1 MSLTQP
7 HSRFNPIRFAC
18 LAIAATT
25 LVSVPQTINAQS
37 VPPVSV
43 SNSGSNLAQ
52 ATNLGPNQTSI
63 NIGGTSIIFPI
74 PEGFTEV
81 TPDMTAVQAEVNR
94 ISKLK
99 TERTL
104 HKAFILNADV
114 PDAKAGKAI
123 KFDRYI
129 YVESGNKLRNM
140 TLTMSDFK
148 QIKDGVIKETTIATN
163 KEKLE
168 NDINSKVKSNATDVQ
183 VSNLRFSP
191 ISNEADR
198 VVFMSL
204 VAATQVNADNG
215 ETVTTPMAATSG
227 QILVNGKLLSLSV
240 YAKEKELAWTQ
251 NSTKLWSQAVLTAN
265 PVIETGDTTSA
276 KPASYRVGESVGNGI
291 VGVIAIGIVRL
302 LIKKAKRA

>member
-7 HSRFNPIRFAC
+7 HTRFNPIRFAC

-25 LVSVPQTINAQS
+25 LVSLPQAVNAQS
-37 VPPVSV
+37 APQVSV
-43 SNSGSNLAQ
+43 SNLAQ
-52 ATNLGPNQTSI
+52 ATTPGPNQTLT
-63 NIGGTSIIFPI
+63 NIGGTSITFPI

-114 PDAKAGKAI
+114 PEAKAGKAI

-129 YVESGNKLRNM
+129 YVESGNKLRDM

-148 QIKDGVIKETTIATN
+148 QIKDGVIKETTIAAD

-168 NDINSKVKSNATDVQ
+168 NDINSKIKSNATDVQ
-183 VSNLRFSP
+183 VSNLRFFP

-198 VVFMSL
+198 VVFMSI
-204 VAATQVNADNG
+204 VAAAQVNADNG
-215 ETVTTPMAATSG
+215 ETITTPMAATSG

-265 PVIETGDTTSA
+265 PVIATGDTTSA
-276 KPASYRVGESVGNGI
+276 KSASYRVGESVGNGI
-291 VGVIAIGIVRL
+291 VGVIGIGIVRL

>member
-1 MSLTQP
+1 MYSLTQP
-7 HSRFNPIRFAC
+7 RSRFNSIRFAC
-18 LAIAATT
+18 LTLAATT
-25 LVSVPQTINAQS
+25 LVSVPQTVNAQS
-37 VPPVSV
+37 VPQVSV
-43 SNSGSNLAQ
+43 SNLAQ
-52 ATNLGPNQTSI
+52 ATSPGPNQTLI
-63 NIGGTSIIFPI
+63 NIGGTSIVFPI

-81 TPDMTAVQAEVNR
+81 TPDMTAVQAEIDR

-148 QIKDGVIKETTIATN
+148 QIKDGVIKETTIAAD

-168 NDINSKVKSNATDVQ
+168 NDINSKIKSNATDVQ
-183 VSNLRFSP
+183 ISKLKFFP

-198 VVFMSL
+198 VVFMSIG
-204 VAATQVNADNG
+204 AATQVNADNG

-240 YAKEKELAWTQ
+240 YAKEKELDWTQ
-251 NSTKLWSQAVLTAN
+251 NSAKLWSQTVLTAN
-265 PVIETGDTTSA
+265 PVIATEASTSVKSA
-276 KPASYRVGESVGNGI
+276 AYRVGESVGSGI
-291 VGVIAIGIVRL
+291 PVVIAIGIVRL